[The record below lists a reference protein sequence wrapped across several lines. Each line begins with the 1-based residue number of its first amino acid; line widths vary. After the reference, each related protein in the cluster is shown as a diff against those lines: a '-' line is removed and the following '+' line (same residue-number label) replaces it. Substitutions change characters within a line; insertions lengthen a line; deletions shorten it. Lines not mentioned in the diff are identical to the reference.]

1 MRNKLITK
9 RDGQSYDWL
18 SMDTYFDAF
27 ITDPDYNRNF
37 SNLYNDLKWN
47 PLPWFGMNLETQF
60 PVIDD
65 GSGFSEVAAR
75 ARFMPN
81 ENLEFSVGHRVLD
94 NHPVLTDSH
103 RIDVRAYARLS
114 ENWGVGAFQ
123 LWELDDGTLEVQQ
136 YTVHRDFNHWV
147 ASMGITHRDNLYQD
161 EFGVIFS
168 ITLKDFPS
176 ASLPFKLDAQ

>member
-1 MRNKLITK
+1 
-9 RDGQSYDWL
+9 
-18 SMDTYFDAF
+18 
-27 ITDPDYNRNF
+27 
-37 SNLYNDLKWN
+37 
-47 PLPWFGMNLETQF
+47 MNLETQF

-81 ENLEFSVGHRVLD
+81 EDLEFSIGHRLLD

-114 ENWGVGAFQ
+114 ERWGVGAFQ

-136 YTVHRDFNHWV
+136 YTLHHDFNHWV
-147 ASMGITHRDNLYQD
+147 ASVGVTHRDNRLED
-161 EFGVIFS
+161 EFGLIFS
-168 ITLKDFPS
+168 FTLKEFPS
-176 ASLPFKLDAQ
+176 ATVPFRLDAQ

>member
-1 MRNKLITK
+1 
-9 RDGQSYDWL
+9 
-18 SMDTYFDAF
+18 
-27 ITDPDYNRNF
+27 
-37 SNLYNDLKWN
+37 
-47 PLPWFGMNLETQF
+47 
-60 PVIDD
+60 
-65 GSGFSEVAAR
+65 
-75 ARFMPN
+75 MPN

-94 NHPVLTDSH
+94 NHPVLSDSH

-176 ASLPFKLDAQ
+176 ASLPFRLDAQ